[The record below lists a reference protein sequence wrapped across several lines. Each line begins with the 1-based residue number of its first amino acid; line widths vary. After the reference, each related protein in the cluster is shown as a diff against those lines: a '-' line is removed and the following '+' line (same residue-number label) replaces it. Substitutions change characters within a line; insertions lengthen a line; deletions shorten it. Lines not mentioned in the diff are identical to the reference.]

1 MWPSEEFNTRRWM
14 QAQATSRL
22 LLYPAVRTDNAPSVL
37 VTSTSQRPVK
47 IDTSI
52 IDKATEAG
60 NIQWL
65 DLGGDFTAWSN
76 GTKEG
81 KIEITA
87 AAGHKELCWQVR
99 IEHKTD
105 GGEGGQYPVGWPRI
119 SRSFRDDELDFTD
132 YDYLS
137 LLIRVDSN
145 RDEVV
150 DDLTR
155 VGLSLHSNGTP
166 KRLYEIRVDLGDR
179 QRQWIPLRFSLSEL
193 IDRAGVGLEP
203 WRSIS
208 NVQLFVA
215 ESDYS
220 HGTDLT
226 FQIKDI
232 TLLRFTSPTIQHVYA
247 PVYVTLPRNRLA
259 ISFDV
264 IGTRRVR
271 KDSHTIT
278 TSLTS
283 GDGRTRPE
291 QQQDLTEGRVV
302 ILDTSTLIPGRY
314 SMDLKIV
321 AADCTRCANKM
332 QLIEAIDGPLVYP

>member
-1 MWPSEEFNTRRWM
+1 M
-14 QAQATSRL
+14 
-22 LLYPAVRTDNAPSVL
+22 
-37 VTSTSQRPVK
+37 
-47 IDTSI
+47 
-52 IDKATEAG
+52 EAG

-65 DLGGDFTAWSN
+65 DLGEDFNAWSN

-87 AAGHKELCWQVR
+87 AAGHKELRWQVH
-99 IEHKTD
+99 IDHKTD
-105 GGEGGQYPVGWPRI
+105 GGEGDQYPVGWPRI
-119 SRSFRDDELDFTD
+119 ARAFRDGGLDFTD

-145 RDEVV
+145 RDEIA
-150 DDLTR
+150 DDSTR
-155 VGLSLHSNGTP
+155 VGLSLRSNGTP
-166 KRLYEIRVDLGDR
+166 KRLYGTRVDLGDR
-179 QRQWIPLRFSLSEL
+179 QRQWIPLRSSLSEL
-193 IDRAGVGLEP
+193 IDQAGAGLDP

-215 ESDYS
+215 ESDYA

-232 TLLRFTSPTIQHVYA
+232 KLLRLTSPTIQRVYA
-247 PVYVTLPRNRLA
+247 PVYVTLSRNRLA

-271 KDSHTIT
+271 KGNHTIRA
-278 TSLTS
+278 SLTS
-283 GDGRTRPE
+283 GYGRTRTE
-291 QQQDLTEGRVV
+291 RLQDLTEGRAV

-314 SMDLKIV
+314 SMNLTIV
-321 AADCTRCANKM
+321 AADGTRCANET
-332 QLIEAIDGPLVYP
+332 QLIEAIDGPLVCP